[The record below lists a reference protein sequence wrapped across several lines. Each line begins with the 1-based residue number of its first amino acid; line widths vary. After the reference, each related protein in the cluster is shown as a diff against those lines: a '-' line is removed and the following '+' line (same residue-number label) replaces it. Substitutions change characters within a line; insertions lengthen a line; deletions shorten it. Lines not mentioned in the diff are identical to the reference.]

1 MDSFGTEERVG
12 NKHIIIFYKSEE
24 PMEDRLR
31 RLESRLHNL
40 EIAHGNLQNA
50 HASLESRANESDQHL
65 LCGEIGYFIDKLAAN
80 AVYGWE
86 AASSR
91 PVSVGY
97 LMSPWSHLTSEEE
110 SRLDAFWERWR
121 PHYTPQ
127 AIKRLTGLL
136 QSARFPYAHLLD
148 RAKLLDKETYR
159 TFIGNCFKNH
169 NAAELQQLLDFVAD
183 EFSSSETP
191 LVERY

>member
-1 MDSFGTEERVG
+1 MTTEPKKDRMDRSDRSNHFKLVYLSLSQEM
-12 NKHIIIFYKSEE
+12 I
-24 PMEDRLR
+24 EDRLN
-31 RLESRLHNL
+31 RLENSMHEL
-40 EIAHGNLQNA
+40 EIAHKTLK
-50 HASLESRANESDQHL
+50 SRVDKSEQHL

-97 LMSPWSHLTSEEE
+97 LISPWNHLTFEEE

-136 QSARFPYAHLLD
+136 RSARFPYAHLLD

-159 TFIGNCFKNH
+159 TFIGNCFKDH

-191 LVERY
+191 LVEK